1 MNTSSPPPNQQS
13 GKLTA
18 LQIPSIDISEN
29 AGLGWADLKD
39 PQKGVALF
47 AVKPPGIVKGDL
59 IELWWNGQVIQSLF
73 ANPDR
78 SSIDFSVLPQDIPD
92 APEVCEVFYRIT

>member
-1 MNTSSPPPNQQS
+1 MNTSFTSVNQQS
-13 GKLTA
+13 GQLPA
-18 LQIPSIDISEN
+18 LLIPSIDLNGHS
-29 AGLGWADLKD
+29 GLGWADLKD

-47 AVKPPGIVKGDL
+47 AVTPPGTAKGDL
-59 IELWWNGQVIQSLF
+59 IELLWNGKIVQSLL

-78 SSIDFSVLPQDIPD
+78 PSIDFSVLPQDIPD